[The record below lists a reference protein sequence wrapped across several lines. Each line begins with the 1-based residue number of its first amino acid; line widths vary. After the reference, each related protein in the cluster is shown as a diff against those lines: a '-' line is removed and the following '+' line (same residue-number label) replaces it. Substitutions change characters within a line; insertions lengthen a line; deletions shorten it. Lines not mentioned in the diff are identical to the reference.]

1 MRKESFIQHT
11 PYLSAMAVAMGYSL
25 DASFDEGERWGRVTL
40 NPSDDGPVLFIDTVN
55 NSGRLSWSTLL
66 PTDRWG
72 YAHREHGCE
81 SRADGTFD
89 PDKNTPERAAARI
102 TAALNDYAHHHA
114 GHVGKCHAI
123 QSAYD
128 KQQGVASAMLYGLPG
143 YNASAYNMGHKP
155 NHNGEAPITISAP
168 GKYASAKVGYG
179 GSIDL
184 TIGSVTPEQACVI
197 LRILWA
203 EE

>member
-25 DASFDEGERWGRVTL
+25 DASFDDGERWGRVTL

-55 NSGRLSWSTLL
+55 NSGRLHWSTLL

-72 YAHREHGCE
+72 YAQ
-81 SRADGTFD
+81 RAYGSASTFNGTFD
-89 PDKNTPERAAARI
+89 PSKNTPERAAARI
-102 TAALNDYAHHHA
+102 MAALKEYAPYHA
-114 GHVGKCHAI
+114 AHVQECRRIEA
-123 QSAYD
+123 AYD
-128 KQQGVASAMLYGLPG
+128 KQQAVAQTMLYGLPG
-143 YNASAYNMGHKP
+143 YGASAYNMGHKP